1 MTTATTA
8 TPDADETS
16 AADTIATLRGQI
28 DALDEAI
35 VRLVAE
41 RARLSKRIQTAR
53 INSGGARVEL
63 GRERVI
69 LDTYRAAL
77 GAQGPTL
84 ADAVL
89 QEGRSMTDVLVHGW
103 YEGAWIERSW
113 RRCLAEGLRP
123 DDRIVVQLPNC
134 WEFVVLTLACFR
146 AGIIPVM
153 ALPAHRRYELHHL
166 ASLSQSRGLVVPD
179 VIREFDHQGLA
190 LELRGELPDLEEI
203 LVLGGTPR
211 DGARSLD
218 ELLAAPDGSAAQT
231 AELRARVDAWDP
243 DPDAPACFLIS
254 GGTTGLPKLIT
265 RTHNDYVC
273 NVRATSA
280 TLELGPDDVYLGTLP
295 SSHNFPLACP
305 GVLGALLAGA
315 RTVMLPS
322 PEPVR
327 VFATVRTERVTLAAA
342 VPAVAQR
349 WVDHQAE
356 VGGEELATLRVLQ
369 VGGSRMPD
377 EYARRVGPVL
387 GCTLQQVFGMAEG
400 LINTTRLD
408 DPEEVVCTT
417 QGRPVHEADEVRVLG
432 PLGDDLPDGEPG
444 SLYTR
449 GPYTPR
455 GYYAA
460 PEHNAR
466 SFLADGWYGS
476 GDIVVRRPDGNLVV
490 HGRDKDMIN
499 RGGEKISAEE
509 IESLVYRMPEV
520 EMVAAIAMP
529 DPVLGERLCL
539 YAVPRAGHALD
550 LEAIRAH
557 LAGVGIAGFKLP
569 ERLVVVADVPMTKVG
584 KIDKRALR
592 EDIAERLASSDGAD
606 A

>member
-1 MTTATTA
+1 MSSPSRSGTVPW
-8 TPDADETS
+8 PDDVARQYREVGYWEDRTLGMLVRE
-16 AADTIATLRGQI
+16 AADAHPDRT
-28 DALDEAI
+28 AI
-35 VRLVAE
+35 VDGDV
-41 RARLSKRIQTAR
+41 RLSFADLADRADAAAVR
-53 INSGGARVEL
+53 LREL
-63 GRERVI
+63 GLE
-69 LDTYRAAL
+69 
-77 GAQGPTL
+77 
-84 ADAVL
+84 
-89 QEGRSMTDVLVHGW
+89 
-103 YEGAWIERSW
+103 
-113 RRCLAEGLRP
+113 P
-123 DDRIVVQLPNC
+123 DDRIVVQLPNQ

-166 ASLSQSRGLVVPD
+166 ASLSESRALVVPD
-179 VIREFDHQGLA
+179 VVKDFDHQALGRDLLA
-190 LELRGELPDLEEI
+190 ELPDLVELI
-203 LVLGGTPR
+203 VLGGGPR
-211 DGARSLD
+211 EGAVSLDDLVGPSGDPDGVRSLV
-218 ELLAAPDGSAAQT
+218 DG
-231 AELRARVDAWDP
+231 WDP
-243 DPDAPACFLIS
+243 DPDSPACFLIS

-273 NVRATSA
+273 NIRATSSA
-280 TLELGPDDVYLGTLP
+280 AGLGPDDVYLGTLP

-305 GVLGALLAGA
+305 GILGAILVGA

-327 VFATVRTERVTLAAA
+327 TFATIRAEGVTISAA

-349 WVDHQAE
+349 WVDHQQE
-356 VGGEELATLRVLQ
+356 VGGDDLATLRLLQ
-369 VGGSRMPD
+369 VGGSRLPD
-377 EYARRVGPVL
+377 EYAARIAPVL

-400 LINTTRLD
+400 LINTTRID
-408 DPEEVVCTT
+408 DPEDVICTT
-417 QGRPVHEADEVRVLG
+417 QGRPVHEADEVRVLDAFG
-432 PLGDDLPDGEPG
+432 RDVPDGEPG

-455 GYYAA
+455 GYYNA

-476 GDIVVRRPDGNLVV
+476 GDVVVRRADGNLVV

-509 IESLVYRMPEV
+509 IESLVYQMAGV
-520 EMVAAIAMP
+520 EIVAAIAMP

-539 YAVPRAGHALD
+539 YLVPREGHAFGLD
-550 LEAIRAH
+550 DVRAH

-569 ERLVVVADVPMTKVG
+569 ERLEVVEAVPMTKVG

-592 EDIAERLASSDGAD
+592 EDIASRLAPLTAHS
-606 A
+606 